1 MKTKNIKNIY
11 WPMIAG
17 ALLNFENIIEG
28 NAQKKF
34 GIIDHIS
41 FYNINF
47 EIPLKKDEIF
57 NCLKIRRYKL
67 IQNYILFLRIQNQI
81 VYLFS
86 YGINFFIKLIL
97 PESFQ

>member
-17 ALLNFENIIEG
+17 TLLNFENIIER

-47 EIPLKKDEIF
+47 EIPLKKNEIF
-57 NCLKIRRYKL
+57 NCLKILRYKL
-67 IQNYILFLRIQNQI
+67 IPNYTLSLRIQNQI

-97 PESFQ
+97 HESFQ